1 MNAIEIAE
9 AIEDALLDNVTLYIR
24 GESGIGKSDVT
35 RQTLTQ
41 AGYQLFNELG
51 LSTDVRTSQLEP
63 VDAKGIPVPKD
74 GRTHWFPA
82 AFLPTGNEPKPVAMF
97 LDEMSDCPLP
107 VQAALYQ
114 LILDGQLGDYKL
126 PASTRIIAAGN
137 LDNEGAIIQK
147 MKVPLRKR
155 MRHAIMTFD
164 RFAWEKWALAHGI
177 DIRMV
182 AFHRF
187 TVGRLL
193 HVPSKTE
200 YAQPSPRAWEF
211 LNRAVLRNPAPN
223 RLLRISQQTVGE
235 GAAAEFCGF
244 MRVCNT
250 LPSLDGIISNPM
262 GANVPTEPSTQFA
275 IAVGLAKRAN
285 DSNIGNII
293 KYADRL
299 SADCSIVCVMSA
311 LKQDDAIANTRAYIQ
326 WQSDHS
332 DVMV

>member
-1 MNAIEIAE
+1 MTPTEIME
-9 AIEDALLDNVTLYIR
+9 AIEDAFLDNLVLYIR
-24 GESGIGKSDVT
+24 GESGIGKSDVVH
-35 RQTLTQ
+35 QSINKL
-41 AGYQLFNELG
+41 GYQLFNEKG
-51 LSTDVRTSQLEP
+51 IPTDVRTSQLEP
-63 VDAKGIPVPKD
+63 VDAKGIPVPFE

-82 AFLPTGNEPKPVAMF
+82 SFLPTGNEALPVAMF
-97 LDEMSDCPLP
+97 FDEMSDCPLP

-114 LILDGQLGDYKL
+114 LFLDRQLGDYRL

-137 LDNEGAIIQK
+137 LDTEGAIVQK

-155 MRHAIMTFD
+155 MRHAIMTFSHAD
-164 RFAWEKWALAHGI
+164 WEKWALAHGI
-177 DIRMV
+177 DIRV
-182 AFHRF
+182 IAFHRF
-187 TVGRLL
+187 TTGRLL

-211 LNRAVLRNPAPN
+211 LNRAVVRNPAPA
-223 RLLRISQQTVGE
+223 RMLRIAQQTVGD
-235 GAAAEFCGF
+235 GVAAEFCGF

-250 LPSLDGIISNPM
+250 LPSLDGIIASPM
-262 GANVPTEPSTQFA
+262 TANVPTEPSTQFA

-299 SADCSIVCVMSA
+299 TPDCSIVCVMGS
-311 LKQDDAIANTRAYIQ
+311 LRNDDSIANTRAYIQ